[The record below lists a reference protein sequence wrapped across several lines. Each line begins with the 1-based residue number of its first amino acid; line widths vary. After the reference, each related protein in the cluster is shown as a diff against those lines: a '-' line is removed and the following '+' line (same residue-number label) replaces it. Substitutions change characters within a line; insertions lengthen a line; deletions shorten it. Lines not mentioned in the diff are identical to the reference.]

1 MSKDPI
7 YPVIKKESDR
17 NIKYYYTVSKTID
30 GTVFEI
36 VIEKLDANDKIAFQI
51 NTMPNKVD
59 PSIAEVMIRTY
70 SSATYNNRV
79 YNSNIHEKTI
89 YQDKIKLN
97 YEWKA
102 DREPGSLL
110 ENNDI
115 VNFELKLKNDGLVDS
130 GSINLT
136 SDIPRGLEVTEV
148 KIEKNGVTS
157 YLDTEDF
164 PKVIVALLER
174 MNPSEEIDVN
184 LQYVVKYS
192 RLAANQETI
201 ENNVQLVGKAI
212 DKVTTDVISF
222 NVDNKKTEITSREV
236 VKSSNPE
243 KTTQNTNNSATN
255 NVVEKTRVSQE
266 KTILKYAISGSVWE
280 DKNKN
285 GIKEKDEEPIYGVG
299 VFAYKVDDS
308 GKTEECKATA
318 VTNEKGEYKIVN
330 VEPGDYVIVF
340 GYDSSIYNVT
350 TYKVAS
356 AKSLTSS
363 DATSKRLNDNS
374 KVAMTDVITIS
385 DMSKSNINLGLY
397 KINGFDLA
405 IEKYISSVTV
415 TNAKGKQVTEFKRSD
430 PIAKV
435 EIHSKLFENS
445 NIEVEYKI
453 VVKNEGQID
462 GYANRIVDYLPEGL
476 SFDQAK
482 NPNWSLKGNE
492 LVYTGFVDRKIPS
505 GKEIETTLY
514 LTKTVDTIRTN
525 SIENTAEI
533 LESTTE
539 SGLVDVDSTVGNK
552 STLEDDFDKVILLI
566 TVSTGAVVNRLLIVI
581 SILSIVGI
589 VLASRLIFRKK
600 FYR

>member
-1 MSKDPI
+1 MS
-7 YPVIKKESDR
+7 
-17 NIKYYYTVSKTID
+17 
-30 GTVFEI
+30 
-36 VIEKLDANDKIAFQI
+36 
-51 NTMPNKVD
+51 PN
-59 PSIAEVMIRTY
+59 
-70 SSATYNNRV
+70 
-79 YNSNIHEKTI
+79 
-89 YQDKIKLN
+89 
-97 YEWKA
+97 
-102 DREPGSLL
+102 
-110 ENNDI
+110 
-115 VNFELKLKNDGLVDS
+115 
-130 GSINLT
+130 
-136 SDIPRGLEVTEV
+136 
-148 KIEKNGVTS
+148 
-157 YLDTEDF
+157 
-164 PKVIVALLER
+164 
-174 MNPSEEIDVN
+174 EEIDVN
-184 LQYVVKYS
+184 LKYVVKYS
-192 RLAANQETI
+192 KLSANQETI

-222 NVDNKKTEITSREV
+222 NVDNKKTEITSKEV
-236 VKSSNPE
+236 VKSSQPE
-243 KTTQNTNNSATN
+243 KTTSNTDSKTTNNN
-255 NVVEKTRVSQE
+255 VEKTTVSQE
-266 KTILKYAISGSVWE
+266 KTILKYAISGSAWE

-285 GIKEKDEEPIYGVG
+285 GIKENDEEPIYGVG
-299 VFAYKVDDS
+299 VFAYKVNDS

-330 VEPGDYVIVF
+330 VEPGEYVIVF

-356 AKSLTSS
+356 AKSLESS

-385 DMSKSNINLGLY
+385 NMSKSNVNLGLY
-397 KINGFDLA
+397 RINGFDLA

-430 PIAKV
+430 SIAKV

-476 SFDQAK
+476 TFDQSK

-492 LVYTGFVDRKIPS
+492 LIYTGFADRTIPS

-514 LTKTVDTIRTN
+514 LTKTVDSIRTN

-533 LESTTE
+533 LESTNE

-552 STLEDDFDKVILLI
+552 SDLEDDFDKVILLI
-566 TVSTGAVVNRLLIVI
+566 TVSTGVAVNRILIAI
-581 SILSIVGI
+581 SVLSIIGI
-589 VLASRLIFRKK
+589 ALASRLIFRKK